1 MTPRADTGTDAKASA
16 QPSVCHVFM
25 SKLANESRLEK
36 EIGFLRT
43 HGFDGPVQVLGVADA
58 DVVVSP
64 TLHQMAQVRLF
75 SPEAPL
81 RRIPIVGKLLRF
93 RRWATQVR
101 AALRQR
107 DNTIVVAHSLP
118 AFVVCSALNKLSG
131 RLIYDAHEY
140 ETERN
145 GFRPWQKRLARLA
158 EGLCIGKASEV
169 WAVSPSIVDAYRTR
183 YPHVP
188 ARLIMNL
195 PPRPLPDVTD
205 PDIRARL
212 NIPPDRLVCGYLG
225 ALGPGRCIELYLDT
239 FAKLWESRTADRN
252 TVPDL
257 VIVGDGVLRSRC
269 EQAAAKFPNIH
280 YLPPVPPDQVVAA
293 ARHFDIGLCLI
304 DPSSLSYKY
313 SLPNKFFQHLSAG
326 NFTIVLDASTDML
339 RFAPDDNRILTTQA
353 DTLSQAI
360 GAATQAHARNAAT
373 SFASDKSYFWED
385 QTPQL
390 HAAFAD
396 LPLNPAQAPA

>member
-1 MTPRADTGTDAKASA
+1 MTQSICHIGYMRLGN
-16 QPSVCHVFM
+16 PS
-25 SKLANESRLEK
+25 RIEK
-36 EIGFLRT
+36 EIQF
-43 HGFDGPVQVLGVADA
+43 
-58 DVVVSP
+58 
-64 TLHQMAQVRLF
+64 LHQSGFVGDVSVFGVYDPAVTISDSLQEIAEVHAI

-81 RRIPIVGKLLRF
+81 RSVPIVGKVLRYLK
-93 RRWATQVR
+93 WARQIR
-101 AALRQR
+101 QILRKR
-107 DNTIVVAHSLP
+107 TYTIVVIHSL
-118 AFVVCSALNKLSG
+118 AALVVCCFLFRPKG

-212 NIPPDRLVCGYLG
+212 DIPPDRLVCGYLG

-353 DTLSQAI
+353 DTLSRAI
-360 GAATQAHARNAAT
+360 GAAAQAHARNAAT
-373 SFASDKSYFWED
+373 SFANDKSYFWED
-385 QTPQL
+385 QTAQL

-396 LPLNPAQAPA
+396 LPLTPAQAPA